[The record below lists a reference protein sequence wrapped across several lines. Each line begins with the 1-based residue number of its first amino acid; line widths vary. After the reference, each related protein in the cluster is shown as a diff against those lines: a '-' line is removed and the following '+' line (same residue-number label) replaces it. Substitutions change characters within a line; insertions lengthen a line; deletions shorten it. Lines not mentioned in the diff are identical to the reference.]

1 MDAAS
6 HTKER
11 NWVLMPAL
19 SALLP
24 MLTVQSMFISMSNEC
39 LKHRKHPPH
48 PHPPSPAA
56 LGCKMTRVPREK
68 AKAPREK
75 VLPERKSFNKV
86 PRQKALQKHQEKR
99 LYQSTKRNGFT
110 RVPREKVFPRET
122 ALPEYKEKKC
132 LYQGTKRKGFTRAPG
147 EKALPEK
154 KKRLY
159 QREKAFPDQKGFTT
173 VPGEKAL
180 PEYQEKRLYQS
191 TKRRKGSTR
200 VPRKKALAEQQE
212 KNPTACLKFCI
223 AYQWDIWLPR
233 ATISP
238 HPFNIGHKFTWSE
251 HAGSNRLSYWMTL
264 LSFWV

>member
-11 NWVLMPAL
+11 DWVLMPAL

-39 LKHRKHPPH
+39 LKRRKHPPH

-122 ALPEYKEKKC
+122 ALPEYQEKKC
-132 LYQGTKRKGFTRAPG
+132 LYQGTKRKGFTRK
-147 EKALPEK
+147 EKKTLPE
-154 KKRLY
+154 R
-159 QREKAFPDQKGFTT
+159 KGF
-173 VPGEKAL
+173 PRS
-180 PEYQEKRLYQS
+180 KRIYHS
-191 TKRRKGSTR
+191 TRRKGFTR
-200 VPRKKALAEQQE
+200 VPRKKALPEHQAKKRFYQSTKKKGLSWAARE
-212 KNPTACLKFCI
+212 KPNSLSQILHCI
-223 AYQWDIWLPR
+223 
-233 ATISP
+233 SV
-238 HPFNIGHKFTWSE
+238 GHLI
-251 HAGSNRLSYWMTL
+251 AQSNDQPPSL
-264 LSFWV
+264 